1 MIRRWA
7 ALGIVAL
14 TAMSCTE
21 ADGALAPTTT
31 APTTST
37 TATTSAPTTT
47 SSTRPERPQVTIP
60 GRDEA
65 PEPPGTVLWSEEIDD
80 ADLPGTVHRVTY
92 RSQSSTGRDVAVS
105 GLVAVPDAPPPPGGH
120 PVLAWAHGTTG
131 VGDDCAPSRL
141 GVRALPL
148 LEQHL
153 EAGYVVAATDYEGL
167 GTPGIHP
174 YLVAESEGRS
184 VLDAVRAARELFGT
198 DVAGSRFVVVG
209 HSQGGHAALA
219 TAQHASGWAPELE
232 LVGTAA
238 LAPVTDLENIIPAMF
253 ESTLGLAL
261 GIYVAAG
268 WPAAHPE
275 LDPSDLL
282 TPAGMELLDDARE
295 ACVFEMESLLAGEDL
310 DSLRVRPPAELPAWA
325 ARIDHNTIKAARVEG
340 PVLIAQGGQDAIVPR
355 PFVDVTVAQLCVAG
369 RSVRYLSH
377 AVADHSTIVGASM
390 PTVHRWFERL
400 LAGDGTRD
408 DCPRR

>member
-1 MIRRWA
+1 MILRWVA
-7 ALGIVAL
+7 VGVVAL
-14 TAMSCTE
+14 TALSCTE
-21 ADGALAPTTT
+21 ADGALAPASTTVT
-31 APTTST
+31 SAPSTTTST
-37 TATTSAPTTT
+37 ASPTTT
-47 SSTRPERPQVTIP
+47 SVPSGRPQVTIP
-60 GRDEA
+60 GRETA
-65 PEPPGTVLWSEEIDD
+65 EPPGTVLWSEEIDD
-80 ADLPGTVHRVTY
+80 VDLPGSVHRVTY
-92 RSQSSTGRDVAVS
+92 RSQSTTGDDVAVS
-105 GLVAVPDAPPPPGGH
+105 GLVAVPDTPPPPGGH

-131 VGDDCAPSRL
+131 VGDGCAPSRL

-148 LEQHL
+148 LGQHL

-184 VLDAVRAARELFGT
+184 VLDSVRAARELLGT
-198 DVAGSRFVVVG
+198 DVASGRFVVVG

-219 TAQHASGWAPELE
+219 TAQYASSWAPELD
-232 LVGTAA
+232 LVGSAA

-253 ESTLGLAL
+253 DSTLGLAL

-282 TPAGMELLDDARE
+282 TPAGMALLDDARE

-310 DSLRVRPPAELPAWA
+310 DSLRVRPPGELPAWA
-325 ARIDHNTIKAARVEG
+325 ARIRHNTISAARVEG
-340 PVLIAQGGQDAIVPR
+340 PVLIAQGGEDTIVPR

-369 RSVRYLSH
+369 RTVRYLSH
-377 AVADHSTIVGASM
+377 SVADHSTIVGSSM
-390 PTVHRWFERL
+390 PAVHRWIERL

>member
-1 MIRRWA
+1 MIRRWVVY
-7 ALGIVAL
+7 LVVAL
-14 TAMSCTE
+14 VAASCRE
-21 ADGALAPTTT
+21 ADDAVLPPTT
-31 APTTST
+31 AP
-37 TATTSAPTTT
+37 ATSAPTSSTAPTTTT
-47 SSTRPERPQVTIP
+47 SSTTERPQVTIP
-60 GRDEA
+60 GRDDA
-65 PEPPGTVLWSEEIDD
+65 PEPPGTVLWSEEIEGTE
-80 ADLPGTVHRVTY
+80 LPGTVHRVTY
-92 RSQSSTGRDVAVS
+92 RSQSTTGDDVAVS

-131 VGDDCAPSRL
+131 IGDGCAPSRL
-141 GVRALPL
+141 GVRTLPL
-148 LEQHL
+148 LAQHL

-184 VLDAVRAARELFGT
+184 VLDSVRAVRELFGA
-198 DVAGSRFVVVG
+198 DVASERFVVVG

-219 TAQHASGWAPELE
+219 TAQYASAWAPELD

-253 ESTLGLAL
+253 DSTLGLAL

-282 TPAGMELLDDARE
+282 TPAGMELLEDARE

-310 DSLRVRPPAELPAWA
+310 DSLRVRPPGELPAWS
-325 ARIDHNTIKAARVEG
+325 ARIRHNTISAARVAG
-340 PVLIAQGGQDAIVPR
+340 PVLVAQGGEDTIVPR

-369 RSVRYLSH
+369 RTVRYLSH
-377 AVADHSTIVGASM
+377 ALADHSTIVGASM
-390 PTVHRWFERL
+390 PAVHRWFERL